1 MRGKGSGNREVS
13 RNFILELRGD
23 PRGAELE
30 AIPKEGARGGTWF
43 PHGSD
48 PQGSDA

>member
-1 MRGKGSGNREVS
+1 MSRRLMLGKGSGDREVS
-13 RNFILELRGD
+13 RNFIL
-23 PRGAELE
+23 
-30 AIPKEGARGGTWF
+30 AIPKEGVRGGTWF